1 MQNPFSLSFGKTP
14 LSLID
19 REYQKAEIINSF
31 EGENPATQVYMITG
45 LRGSGKTVMMTDIA
59 KHFRDQKDWIVVD
72 LTPERDL
79 LQSLAA
85 SLSNNNELIQIFRDA
100 KLNLSFLGLGIEID
114 GVPPI
119 TDINIAIVQ
128 MLEKIKKRRKK
139 LLITIDEAVCNK
151 TMREFTSV
159 FQIYIRQELP
169 VFLLLT
175 GLYENIYELQNE
187 KTLTFLYRAP
197 KLELKPLNIG
207 MIAEKYKEIF
217 DLEEDDSIAM
227 AKETKGYPFA
237 FQVLGYLCWTTKNH
251 WNKVLAE
258 YQQKLEDYVYEKI
271 WSELSAHDKEVLTAM
286 LASEDNKVAAI
297 RNITNMSSNQFS
309 VYRNRLL
316 KKGIIYAPDYGKL
329 DFSLPRFDRF
339 IKTVS

>member
-1 MQNPFSLSFGKTP
+1 MRNPFSLSFGKKP

-19 REYQKAEIINSF
+19 REYQKSEIIESF

-59 KHFRDQKDWIVVD
+59 NHFRSQKDWIVVD

-85 SLSNNNELIQIFRDA
+85 GLSNNNELMQIFRDA

-119 TDINIAIVQ
+119 TDINIAIVK
-128 MLEKIKKRRKK
+128 MLEKIKKKEKK

-207 MIAEKYKEIF
+207 MIAEKYKETF
-217 DLEEDDSIAM
+217 GLEEDDSIAM

-237 FQVLGYLCWTTKNH
+237 FQVLGYLCWKTKKH
-251 WNKVLAE
+251 WNNVLAE

-271 WSELSAHDKEVLTAM
+271 WSELSIHDKEVLTAM
-286 LASEDNKVAAI
+286 LVSKDNKVTTI
-297 RNITNMSSNQFS
+297 RTITNMTTNQFS
-309 VYRNRLL
+309 VYRNRLI
-316 KKGIIYAPDYGKL
+316 KKGIIYAPDYGRL
-329 DFSLPRFDRF
+329 DFSLPKFDRF
-339 IKTVS
+339 IKTIS